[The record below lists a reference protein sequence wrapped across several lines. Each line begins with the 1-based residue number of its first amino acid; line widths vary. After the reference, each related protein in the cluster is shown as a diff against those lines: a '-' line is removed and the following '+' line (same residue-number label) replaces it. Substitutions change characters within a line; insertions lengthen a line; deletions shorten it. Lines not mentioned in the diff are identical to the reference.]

1 MEKQVHSNQ
10 QEKIN
15 SLTDKFNK
23 TTVFLTKFIFQDSF
37 DMIKKSGYVDAYI
50 SDPEIMNILQLTE
63 RQRFL
68 FLLFRNKKLNLE
80 DLKRITTSLAAIPVE
95 IVFSY
100 ELVNDYSM
108 IVIEFP
114 ERFVDDFD
122 HVVKGNYSKLSQSF
136 KDRFPTTKEALN
148 TKGQVMG
155 KEYTLYYHIFNKTQ
169 WLKDFWMERL
179 GLCELDPKLE
189 LWEIPNETDLTFN
202 IQNILNKNQ

>member
-10 QEKIN
+10 EEKIN

-23 TTVFLTKFIFQDSF
+23 TTVFLTKFIFQDNF

-68 FLLFRNKKLNLE
+68 FFLFRNKKLNLE
-80 DLKRITTSLAAIPVE
+80 DLKRITTSLASVPVE

-108 IVIEFP
+108 IVVEFP

-122 HVVKGNYSKLSQSF
+122 HVVKGNYSKLSQGF
-136 KDRFPTTKEALN
+136 KDRFPVTREALN
-148 TKGQVMG
+148 SKGQVLG

-179 GLCELDPKLE
+179 GLCELDPRLE
-189 LWEIPNETDLTFN
+189 LWEIPNEADLTFD

>member
-10 QEKIN
+10 EEKIN

-80 DLKRITTSLAAIPVE
+80 DLKRITTSLAAVPVE

-136 KDRFPTTKEALN
+136 KDRFPVTREALN

-179 GLCELDPKLE
+179 GLCELDPRLE
-189 LWEIPNETDLTFN
+189 LWEIPSETDLTFN